1 MSAVDPHP
9 GDLLSAWLD
18 GELAPAEAADV
29 AAHLEGC
36 PACAG
41 ERDEVEASRVMLRGL
56 PRLEVPPGVLR
67 PLPAVHVGDLIS
79 ARLDD
84 EVDADLLP
92 GIAAHLAACPACTA
106 EHDEV
111 AWARSALRRL
121 PPVEPPD
128 DVLRLAPVWPPPP
141 AGVGSAPSSGM
152 GALRRHPG
160 RRLGPRQVVAAS
172 AAVAAAGFGVLG
184 LVGRSTPADTSR
196 PAVASFVADHS
207 TSSPGPDAVS
217 GLAPVAVPVSFTR

>member
-1 MSAVDPHP
+1 MTLLPPHP

-18 GELAPAEAADV
+18 DELTPAEASEV

-36 PACAG
+36 PACAA
-41 ERDEVEASRVMLRGL
+41 ERDEVEASRTALRAL
-56 PRLEVPPGVLR
+56 PRLDVPEGLLR

-79 ARLDD
+79 ALLDH
-84 EVDADLLP
+84 ELEADLVP
-92 GIAAHLAACPACTA
+92 GIEAHLAACPACTA

-111 AWARSALRRL
+111 AWARTALRRL
-121 PPVEPPD
+121 PPVEPPEGA
-128 DVLRLAPVWPPPP
+128 LRLGPAWPRPPVAVRPRRGGGAGGFRPPP
-141 AGVGSAPSSGM
+141 A
-152 GALRRHPG
+152 

-184 LVGRSTPADTSR
+184 LVGRSAPADTSK
-196 PAVASFVADHS
+196 PAVATFVADHS

-217 GLAPVAVPVSFTR
+217 GLAPVAVPVSFSR